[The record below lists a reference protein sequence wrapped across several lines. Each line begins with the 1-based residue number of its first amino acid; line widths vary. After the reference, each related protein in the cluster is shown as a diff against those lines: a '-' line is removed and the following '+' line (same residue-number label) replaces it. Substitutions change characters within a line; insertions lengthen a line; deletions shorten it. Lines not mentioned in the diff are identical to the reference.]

1 MLEHLQFKDVADLHD
16 GGGRRRFRYLLL
28 HLWEDPAHQPHN
40 FRLLLNVQE
49 AFALE
54 NLCGLLMSVGRSLP
68 DNVVG
73 FAAGLVVR
81 RDLIWNWLIGWLSC
95 RLSGQRLLS
104 FFVRVSSSARK
115 GPKLR

>member
-1 MLEHLQFKDVADLHD
+1 
-16 GGGRRRFRYLLL
+16 
-28 HLWEDPAHQPHN
+28 
-40 FRLLLNVQE
+40 
-49 AFALE
+49 
-54 NLCGLLMSVGRSLP
+54 MSVGRSLP